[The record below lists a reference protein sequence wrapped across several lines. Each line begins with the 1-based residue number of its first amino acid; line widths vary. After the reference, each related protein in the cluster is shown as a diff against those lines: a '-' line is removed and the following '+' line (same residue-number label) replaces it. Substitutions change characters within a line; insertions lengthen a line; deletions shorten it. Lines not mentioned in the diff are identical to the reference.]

1 MGLGTGVCVWTGP
14 GVNVKI
20 GDVGRGMFEIW
31 CVAAGPTLW
40 TWCGITVEDLW
51 AEEDVELRCV
61 EVELDD
67 EEATAC
73 CRSGICEKGSQRRYM
88 RLQEN
93 VMKNEERN
101 RKWMH
106 AGGLWPPFPAA
117 AGQAPDEGCREK
129 GDDLRDS

>member
-1 MGLGTGVCVWTGP
+1 MWTGP

-67 EEATAC
+67 EEATA
-73 CRSGICEKGSQRRYM
+73 
-88 RLQEN
+88 
-93 VMKNEERN
+93 
-101 RKWMH
+101 
-106 AGGLWPPFPAA
+106 AA
-117 AGQAPDEGCREK
+117 ALESVRRARKEDICAYR
-129 GDDLRDS
+129 RM